1 MTVQLARYLGA
12 IRIGEQQLA
21 ESFKQVGE
29 RHSREPEPREMCY
42 EFSQWASGHVQ
53 LLQPYV
59 DKYGVQEN
67 LTLEQLRGNL
77 FQGARIGALGLLHD
91 YQDLLVLT
99 NALRTNYTILER
111 ASMSIKDEEMTK
123 MTIDT
128 GEHINREI
136 DWLCT
141 QIKIISPQAVTVPP
155 NVAQE
160 TIASRP
166 KYPTPAAFPDQ
177 LWAPLTSGILTLIVG
192 GLSLLAGMVWLFPSL
207 GPTIYLQTQKPAEPA
222 SRFGNVV
229 LGHLLGLASGFAGI
243 FLFRAFDD
251 PVTLQAQ
258 ALTTG
263 RLGAAIVA
271 LALTLFLTLLFRAH
285 HPPAG
290 ATTLLTALGS
300 IQTLQD
306 SMNLMIGVLII
317 AAAGELFRRT
327 RTNTLTQRMVPPKV
341 PAKDGKL

>member
-1 MTVQLARYLGA
+1 MTIQIAHYLGA
-12 IRIGEQQLA
+12 IRVGEQQLA

-29 RHSREPEPREMCY
+29 RHSREPEPREMCH
-42 EFSQWASGHVQ
+42 EFSQWASGHVEVLQ
-53 LLQPYV
+53 LYV
-59 DKYGVQEN
+59 DKYGAQEN
-67 LTLEQLRGNL
+67 LKLEQLRGSL

-111 ASMSIKDEEMTK
+111 AAMSIKDEEMTK
-123 MTIDT
+123 MTIDI

-141 QIKIISPQAVTVPP
+141 QIKLISPQAVTVPP
-155 NVAQE
+155 NLAQE
-160 TIASRP
+160 TVASRP
-166 KYPTPAAFPDQ
+166 KHPTPAAIPDQ
-177 LWAPLTSGILTLIVG
+177 IWAPLTSGILTLIVG

-222 SRFGNVV
+222 SRFLNVV

-243 FLFRAFDD
+243 FLFNAFND
-251 PVTLQAQ
+251 PVTLQAKE
-258 ALTTG
+258 LTPG
-263 RLGAAIVA
+263 RLGAAVVA
-271 LALTLFLTLLFRAH
+271 LALTLLLTLLLKAH

-306 SMNLMIGVLII
+306 SINLMIGVLII
-317 AAAGELFRRT
+317 AIAGELFRKT
-327 RTNTLTQRMVPPKV
+327 RTNTLTQMTVEPKI